1 MDNTMIENINTKKS
15 KELFEYEMTEVI
27 LKLKGEF
34 AVVSKKD
41 AAFQDINV
49 EKEITKINIAEIPDI
64 KRENNITVNI
74 PENEISISNAEF
86 IVETESVR
94 ATVPSI
100 SFFKL
105 KSTSRSNISRT
116 VVDDISMQKKDAI
129 LKFNS
134 IESSFKNLHFQ
145 KDVKGKLFSETI
157 DYDGIT
163 IPKSL
168 NVGSCGTRSKTSAD
182 IDALSIEMPMLP
194 TAVDIREISKPSVVE
209 LHFHLPKINET
220 NSCSIK
226 EVDFK
231 ETEKGKLPNIPTV
244 KMQGPIFIKDQ
255 MRSISAPVVG
265 SVTVKN
271 SSYSVQIDCSDIRT
285 PRIKRPSLSKGIE
298 RINVGTYPHSYI
310 PDSKFVRVS
319 VHTSQFVPFKV
330 STPKITPFHT
340 LKYEKHSLQTD
351 DQLYEQVL
359 SNGYMINS
367 NKPDVTQQIKDIISL
382 AIQQ

>member
-1 MDNTMIENINTKKS
+1 MEDFMDNTMIENINTKKS

-145 KDVKGKLFSETI
+145 KDVKGKLF
-157 DYDGIT
+157 
-163 IPKSL
+163 
-168 NVGSCGTRSKTSAD
+168 
-182 IDALSIEMPMLP
+182 
-194 TAVDIREISKPSVVE
+194 
-209 LHFHLPKINET
+209 
-220 NSCSIK
+220 
-226 EVDFK
+226 
-231 ETEKGKLPNIPTV
+231 
-244 KMQGPIFIKDQ
+244 
-255 MRSISAPVVG
+255 
-265 SVTVKN
+265 
-271 SSYSVQIDCSDIRT
+271 
-285 PRIKRPSLSKGIE
+285 
-298 RINVGTYPHSYI
+298 
-310 PDSKFVRVS
+310 
-319 VHTSQFVPFKV
+319 
-330 STPKITPFHT
+330 
-340 LKYEKHSLQTD
+340 
-351 DQLYEQVL
+351 
-359 SNGYMINS
+359 
-367 NKPDVTQQIKDIISL
+367 
-382 AIQQ
+382 